1 MSKTDNNKANRIIRK
16 VSLPDDGERLGEIFA
31 AAKKIMAADGNPNQW
46 KDGYPSLDIVRSDM
60 KKDGGFVVEDDG
72 KIVAYFAF
80 LPSPEPT
87 YAKIYDGKWLDDTKP
102 YHVIHRIA
110 SLPDA
115 HGIFKSIMDFCF
127 ARERNIRIDTHRDN
141 RIMQHNIL
149 KHGFKYCCIIHLDN
163 GDERL
168 AYQKLA
174 EKKKIS
180 LTAQIGIALVLAVIA
195 GVLLRNQADFVN
207 EYIKPIGTIFL
218 NLLKFIVV
226 PLVLFSIMA
235 GILSMNDIKKV
246 GSLGLRTLIYFMVTT
261 LFAVTLGL
269 VIPSL
274 FKGILPVI
282 HISAETANA
291 IEVPH
296 LTVMDQIVNMFPD
309 NILMPLNSMAMMQV
323 IVIALFFGIAM
334 VHVGEKGE
342 MARKVTLSFNDV
354 VGKILEYIM
363 ALAPIGV
370 FCMLTPVVVDNGP
383 AVLGSYAAL
392 LALAYLCFVIH
403 AGVVYSS
410 AVGFLGGLSPI
421 KFFKGMQPAMLFA
434 FSSDSS
440 VATLPYT
447 MQCTEKL
454 GVSKDI
460 GRFVLSLGATINM
473 DGVAIYLG
481 VASVFMATCCGI
493 DLSMSQYMAIAF
505 ASTIASI
512 GTPGI
517 PGGSLALMAM
527 VFASA
532 GIPVEC
538 VAVAAGIDRIID
550 MGRTVMS
557 VTGDASCA
565 IVMQKILAPSAPD
578 TAGQGK
584 K

>member
-1 MSKTDNNKANRIIRK
+1 
-16 VSLPDDGERLGEIFA
+16 
-31 AAKKIMAADGNPNQW
+31 
-46 KDGYPSLDIVRSDM
+46 M
-60 KKDGGFVVEDDG
+60 KK
-72 KIVAYFAF
+72 
-80 LPSPEPT
+80 P
-87 YAKIYDGKWLDDTKP
+87 
-102 YHVIHRIA
+102 
-110 SLPDA
+110 
-115 HGIFKSIMDFCF
+115 
-127 ARERNIRIDTHRDN
+127 
-141 RIMQHNIL
+141 
-149 KHGFKYCCIIHLDN
+149 
-163 GDERL
+163 
-168 AYQKLA
+168 
-174 EKKKIS
+174 S
-180 LTAQIGIALVLAVIA
+180 LTAQIGIALLLAVIA
-195 GVLLRNQADFVN
+195 GILLRNQADFVN
-207 EYIKPIGTIFL
+207 TYIKPIGIIFL

-235 GILSMNDIKKV
+235 GILSMNDISKV
-246 GSLGLRTLIYFMVTT
+246 GKLGLRALLYFMVTT

-269 VIPSL
+269 VVPSL
-274 FKGILPVI
+274 VKGILPVI
-282 HISAETANA
+282 KISTEAAAET
-291 IEVPH
+291 IEAPH
-296 LTVMDQIVNMFPD
+296 LSVMDQIVNMFPN
-309 NILMPLNSMAMMQV
+309 NILEPVSSMAMMQI

-392 LALAYLCFVIH
+392 LALAYFCFVMH
-403 AGVVYSS
+403 AGVVYAS
-410 AVGFLGGLSPI
+410 AVGFLGRINPL

-493 DLSMSQYMAIAF
+493 DLTMSQYLAIAF
-505 ASTIASI
+505 ASTVASI

-565 IVMQKILAPSAPD
+565 VVMQRMVGNKL
-578 TAGQGK
+578 
-584 K
+584 

>member
-1 MSKTDNNKANRIIRK
+1 
-16 VSLPDDGERLGEIFA
+16 
-31 AAKKIMAADGNPNQW
+31 
-46 KDGYPSLDIVRSDM
+46 M
-60 KKDGGFVVEDDG
+60 KK
-72 KIVAYFAF
+72 
-80 LPSPEPT
+80 P
-87 YAKIYDGKWLDDTKP
+87 
-102 YHVIHRIA
+102 
-110 SLPDA
+110 
-115 HGIFKSIMDFCF
+115 
-127 ARERNIRIDTHRDN
+127 
-141 RIMQHNIL
+141 
-149 KHGFKYCCIIHLDN
+149 
-163 GDERL
+163 
-168 AYQKLA
+168 
-174 EKKKIS
+174 S
-180 LTAQIGIALVLAVIA
+180 LTAQIGIALLLAVVA

-207 EYIKPIGTIFL
+207 AYIKPIGTIFL

-246 GSLGLRTLIYFMVTT
+246 GKLGLRTLIYFMVTT

-269 VIPSL
+269 VVPSL
-274 FKGILPVI
+274 LKGILPTI
-282 HISAETANA
+282 HIDLDAATETV
-291 IEVPH
+291 EVPR
-296 LTVMDQIVNMFPD
+296 LSVMDQLVNMFPS
-309 NILMPLNSMAMMQV
+309 NIVEPVSSMAMMQV
-323 IVIALFFGIAM
+323 IVIALLFGIAM

-354 VGKILEYIM
+354 VCKILEYIM
-363 ALAPIGV
+363 ALAPLGV
-370 FCMLTPVVVDNGP
+370 FCMLTPVVVTNGP

-392 LALAYLCFVIH
+392 IALAYLCFFVH
-403 AGVVYSS
+403 AGVVYST
-410 AVGFLGGLSPI
+410 AVGLLGGLSPL

-440 VATLPYT
+440 VATLPYS

-481 VASVFMATCCGI
+481 VVSVFMATCCGI
-493 DLSMSQYMAIAF
+493 DLTMSQYLAIAF

-565 IVMQKILAPSAPD
+565 IVMQKAV
-578 TAGQGK
+578 GK
-584 K
+584 KM

>member
-1 MSKTDNNKANRIIRK
+1 
-16 VSLPDDGERLGEIFA
+16 
-31 AAKKIMAADGNPNQW
+31 
-46 KDGYPSLDIVRSDM
+46 M
-60 KKDGGFVVEDDG
+60 KK
-72 KIVAYFAF
+72 
-80 LPSPEPT
+80 P
-87 YAKIYDGKWLDDTKP
+87 
-102 YHVIHRIA
+102 
-110 SLPDA
+110 
-115 HGIFKSIMDFCF
+115 
-127 ARERNIRIDTHRDN
+127 
-141 RIMQHNIL
+141 
-149 KHGFKYCCIIHLDN
+149 
-163 GDERL
+163 
-168 AYQKLA
+168 
-174 EKKKIS
+174 S
-180 LTAQIGIALVLAVIA
+180 LTAQIGIALVLAVIV

-207 EYIKPIGTIFL
+207 TYIKPFGIIFL

-235 GILSMNDIKKV
+235 GILSMNDISKV
-246 GSLGLRTLIYFMVTT
+246 GKLGLRALIYFMLTT

-269 VIPSL
+269 LVPSL
-274 FKGILPVI
+274 VKNILPVI
-282 HISAETANA
+282 HISAESSVEA
-291 IEVPH
+291 IETPH
-296 LTVMDQIVNMFPD
+296 FSVMDQIVNMFPN
-309 NILMPLNSMAMMQV
+309 NILQPVSSMAMMQV
-323 IVIALFFGIAM
+323 IVMALFFGIAM
-334 VHVGEKGE
+334 VHIGEKGE
-342 MARKVTLSFNDV
+342 LARKVTLSFNDV

-363 ALAPIGV
+363 ALAPFGV
-370 FCMLTPVVVDNGP
+370 FCMLTPVVVENGP
-383 AVLGSYAAL
+383 SVLGSYAAL
-392 LALAYLCFVIH
+392 LALAYFCFAVH
-403 AGVVYSS
+403 AGVVYAS
-410 AVGFLGGLSPI
+410 AVGLLGRINPL

-493 DLSMSQYMAIAF
+493 DLTMSQYMAIAF
-505 ASTIASI
+505 ASTVASI

-565 IVMQKILAPSAPD
+565 VVMQRLV
-578 TAGQGK
+578 GK
-584 K
+584 KM

>member
-1 MSKTDNNKANRIIRK
+1 
-16 VSLPDDGERLGEIFA
+16 
-31 AAKKIMAADGNPNQW
+31 
-46 KDGYPSLDIVRSDM
+46 M
-60 KKDGGFVVEDDG
+60 K
-72 KIVAYFAF
+72 
-80 LPSPEPT
+80 L
-87 YAKIYDGKWLDDTKP
+87 
-102 YHVIHRIA
+102 
-110 SLPDA
+110 
-115 HGIFKSIMDFCF
+115 
-127 ARERNIRIDTHRDN
+127 
-141 RIMQHNIL
+141 
-149 KHGFKYCCIIHLDN
+149 
-163 GDERL
+163 
-168 AYQKLA
+168 
-174 EKKKIS
+174 KKIS

-195 GVLLRNQADFVN
+195 GVLLSNHADFVN
-207 EYIKPIGTIFL
+207 TYIKPFGIIFL

-235 GILSMNDIKKV
+235 GILSMNDVSKV
-246 GSLGLRTLIYFMVTT
+246 GKLGFRALLYFMTTT
-261 LFAVTLGL
+261 LFAVALGL
-269 VIPSL
+269 IVPSL
-274 FKGILPVI
+274 LKGILPLI
-282 HISAETANA
+282 HISTEAAAET
-291 IEVPH
+291 IETPH
-296 LTVMDQIVNMFPD
+296 LTVMDQLVNMFPN
-309 NILMPLNSMAMMQV
+309 NILEPVSSMAMMQI

-370 FCMLTPVVVDNGP
+370 FCMLTPVVVENGP
-383 AVLGSYAAL
+383 SVLGSYAAL
-392 LALAYLCFVIH
+392 LVLAYFCFAVH
-403 AGVVYSS
+403 AGVVYTS
-410 AVGFLGGLSPI
+410 AVGILGRISPL
-421 KFFKGMQPAMLFA
+421 KFFKEMQPAMLFA

-447 MQCTEKL
+447 MQCTEKM
-454 GVSKDI
+454 GVNKDI

-481 VASVFMATCCGI
+481 VASVFMAACCGI
-493 DLSMSQYMAIAF
+493 DLTLSQYLAIAF
-505 ASTIASI
+505 ASTVASI

-565 IVMQKILAPSAPD
+565 IVMQRIVGNKL
-578 TAGQGK
+578 
-584 K
+584 

>member
-1 MSKTDNNKANRIIRK
+1 M
-16 VSLPDDGERLGEIFA
+16 
-31 AAKKIMAADGNPNQW
+31 
-46 KDGYPSLDIVRSDM
+46 
-60 KKDGGFVVEDDG
+60 
-72 KIVAYFAF
+72 
-80 LPSPEPT
+80 
-87 YAKIYDGKWLDDTKP
+87 
-102 YHVIHRIA
+102 
-110 SLPDA
+110 
-115 HGIFKSIMDFCF
+115 
-127 ARERNIRIDTHRDN
+127 
-141 RIMQHNIL
+141 
-149 KHGFKYCCIIHLDN
+149 
-163 GDERL
+163 
-168 AYQKLA
+168 
-174 EKKKIS
+174 KKIS
-180 LTAQIGIALVLAVIA
+180 LTAQIGFALVLAVIA
-195 GVLLRNQADFVN
+195 GILLGNHADFVN
-207 EYIKPIGTIFL
+207 TYIKPFGIIFL

-235 GILSMNDIKKV
+235 GILSMNDISKV
-246 GSLGLRTLIYFMVTT
+246 GKLGLRALLYFMATT

-269 VIPSL
+269 VVPTL
-274 FKGILPVI
+274 LKDILPTI
-282 HISAETANA
+282 HISTDATAEA
-291 IEVPH
+291 IDTPH
-296 LTVMDQIVNMFPD
+296 LSVMDQIVNMFPS
-309 NILMPLNSMAMMQV
+309 NILAPVSSMAMMQV

-354 VGKILEYIM
+354 VCKILEYIM

-392 LALAYLCFVIH
+392 LGLAYLCFVIH

-410 AVGFLGGLSPI
+410 AVKLLGGLSPL
-421 KFFKGMQPAMLFA
+421 KFFKGMQSAMLFA

-454 GVSKDI
+454 GVNKDI

-481 VASVFMATCCGI
+481 VASVFMANCCGI
-493 DLSMSQYMAIAF
+493 DLTMGQYMAIAF
-505 ASTIASI
+505 ASTVASI

-565 IVMQKILAPSAPD
+565 IVMQRVV
-578 TAGQGK
+578 GK
-584 K
+584 KL

>member
-1 MSKTDNNKANRIIRK
+1 
-16 VSLPDDGERLGEIFA
+16 
-31 AAKKIMAADGNPNQW
+31 
-46 KDGYPSLDIVRSDM
+46 M
-60 KKDGGFVVEDDG
+60 KKF
-72 KIVAYFAF
+72 
-80 LPSPEPT
+80 
-87 YAKIYDGKWLDDTKP
+87 
-102 YHVIHRIA
+102 
-110 SLPDA
+110 
-115 HGIFKSIMDFCF
+115 
-127 ARERNIRIDTHRDN
+127 
-141 RIMQHNIL
+141 
-149 KHGFKYCCIIHLDN
+149 
-163 GDERL
+163 
-168 AYQKLA
+168 
-174 EKKKIS
+174 S
-180 LTAQIGIALVLAVIA
+180 LTAQIGIALLLAVVA
-195 GVLLRNQADFVN
+195 GILLRNQAGFVDT
-207 EYIKPIGTIFL
+207 YIKPFGIIFL
-218 NLLKFIVV
+218 NLLKFIVA

-235 GILSMNDIKKV
+235 GILSMNDISKV
-246 GSLGLRTLIYFMVTT
+246 GKLGFRALLYFMTTT

-269 VIPSL
+269 VVPSL
-274 FKGILPVI
+274 LKGFLPVI
-282 HISAETANA
+282 NIDLDAAAEPVETSN
-291 IEVPH
+291 V
-296 LTVMDQIVNMFPD
+296 TVMDQLVNMFPE
-309 NILMPLNSMAMMQV
+309 NIIEPLSSMAMMQV
-323 IVIALFFGIAM
+323 IVIALLFGIAM

-354 VGKILEYIM
+354 VGKILDYIM

-392 LALAYLCFVIH
+392 LALAYFCFVVH

-410 AVGFLGGLSPI
+410 AVALLGRMSPL
-421 KFFKGMQPAMLFA
+421 KFFKGLQPAMLFA

-447 MQCTEKL
+447 MQCTEKM

-460 GRFVLSLGATINM
+460 GSFVLSLGATINM

-481 VASVFMATCCGI
+481 VVSVFMATCCGI
-493 DLSMSQYMAIAF
+493 DLTMSQYLAIAF
-505 ASTIASI
+505 ASTVASI

-565 IVMQKILAPSAPD
+565 VVMQRMV
-578 TAGQGK
+578 GK
-584 K
+584 KL

>member
-1 MSKTDNNKANRIIRK
+1 
-16 VSLPDDGERLGEIFA
+16 
-31 AAKKIMAADGNPNQW
+31 
-46 KDGYPSLDIVRSDM
+46 M
-60 KKDGGFVVEDDG
+60 KK
-72 KIVAYFAF
+72 
-80 LPSPEPT
+80 L
-87 YAKIYDGKWLDDTKP
+87 
-102 YHVIHRIA
+102 
-110 SLPDA
+110 
-115 HGIFKSIMDFCF
+115 
-127 ARERNIRIDTHRDN
+127 
-141 RIMQHNIL
+141 
-149 KHGFKYCCIIHLDN
+149 
-163 GDERL
+163 
-168 AYQKLA
+168 
-174 EKKKIS
+174 S

-195 GVLLRNQADFVN
+195 GIILRNQASFVST
-207 EYIKPIGTIFL
+207 YIQPIGIIFL

-235 GILSMNDIKKV
+235 GILSMNDISKV
-246 GSLGLRTLIYFMVTT
+246 GKLGLRALIYFMTTT
-261 LFAVTLGL
+261 LFAVSLGL
-269 VIPSL
+269 VVPSL
-274 FKGILPVI
+274 LKGILPLI
-282 HISAETANA
+282 RINTEAAET
-291 IEVPH
+291 IETPH
-296 LTVMDQIVNMFPD
+296 LSVMDQLVNMFPK
-309 NILMPLNSMAMMQV
+309 NILEPVSSMAMMQI

-370 FCMLTPVVVDNGP
+370 FCMLTPVVVENGP

-392 LALAYLCFVIH
+392 LALAYFCFAIH
-403 AGVVYSS
+403 AGVVYAS
-410 AVGFLGGLSPI
+410 AVGLLGKISPL
-421 KFFKGMQPAMLFA
+421 KFFKEMQPAMLFA

-447 MQCTEKL
+447 MQCTEKM
-454 GVSKDI
+454 GVNKDI

-481 VASVFMATCCGI
+481 VASVFMAACCGI
-493 DLSMSQYMAIAF
+493 DLTMSQYMAIAF
-505 ASTIASI
+505 ASTVASI

-557 VTGDASCA
+557 ITGDASCA
-565 IVMQKILAPSAPD
+565 VVMQRIV
-578 TAGQGK
+578 GK
-584 K
+584 KL

>member
-1 MSKTDNNKANRIIRK
+1 
-16 VSLPDDGERLGEIFA
+16 
-31 AAKKIMAADGNPNQW
+31 
-46 KDGYPSLDIVRSDM
+46 M
-60 KKDGGFVVEDDG
+60 KK
-72 KIVAYFAF
+72 
-80 LPSPEPT
+80 L
-87 YAKIYDGKWLDDTKP
+87 
-102 YHVIHRIA
+102 
-110 SLPDA
+110 
-115 HGIFKSIMDFCF
+115 
-127 ARERNIRIDTHRDN
+127 
-141 RIMQHNIL
+141 
-149 KHGFKYCCIIHLDN
+149 
-163 GDERL
+163 
-168 AYQKLA
+168 
-174 EKKKIS
+174 S
-180 LTAQIGIALVLAVIA
+180 LTAQIGIALLLAVVA
-195 GVLLRNQADFVN
+195 GILLRNQAGFVDT
-207 EYIKPIGTIFL
+207 YIKPFGIIFL
-218 NLLKFIVV
+218 NLLKFIVA

-235 GILSMNDIKKV
+235 GILSMNDISKV
-246 GSLGLRTLIYFMVTT
+246 GKLGFRALLYFMTTT

-269 VIPSL
+269 VVPSL
-274 FKGILPVI
+274 LKGFLPVI
-282 HISAETANA
+282 NIDLDAAAEPVETSN
-291 IEVPH
+291 V
-296 LTVMDQIVNMFPD
+296 TVMDQLVNMFPE
-309 NILMPLNSMAMMQV
+309 NIIEPLSSMAMMQV
-323 IVIALFFGIAM
+323 IVIALLFGIAM

-354 VGKILEYIM
+354 VGKILDYIM

-392 LALAYLCFVIH
+392 LALAYFCFVVH

-410 AVGFLGGLSPI
+410 AVALLGRMSPL
-421 KFFKGMQPAMLFA
+421 KFFKGLQPAMLFA

-447 MQCTEKL
+447 MQCTEKM

-460 GRFVLSLGATINM
+460 GSFVLSLGATINM

-493 DLSMSQYMAIAF
+493 DLTMSQYLAIAF
-505 ASTIASI
+505 ASTVASI

-565 IVMQKILAPSAPD
+565 VVMQRMV
-578 TAGQGK
+578 GK
-584 K
+584 KL

>member
-1 MSKTDNNKANRIIRK
+1 
-16 VSLPDDGERLGEIFA
+16 
-31 AAKKIMAADGNPNQW
+31 
-46 KDGYPSLDIVRSDM
+46 M
-60 KKDGGFVVEDDG
+60 KK
-72 KIVAYFAF
+72 
-80 LPSPEPT
+80 P
-87 YAKIYDGKWLDDTKP
+87 
-102 YHVIHRIA
+102 
-110 SLPDA
+110 
-115 HGIFKSIMDFCF
+115 
-127 ARERNIRIDTHRDN
+127 
-141 RIMQHNIL
+141 
-149 KHGFKYCCIIHLDN
+149 
-163 GDERL
+163 
-168 AYQKLA
+168 
-174 EKKKIS
+174 S
-180 LTAQIGIALVLAVIA
+180 LTAQIGIALVLAVIV
-195 GVLLRNQADFVN
+195 GVLLRNQTDFVN
-207 EYIKPIGTIFL
+207 TYIKPIGIIFL

-235 GILSMNDIKKV
+235 GILSMNDISKV
-246 GSLGLRTLIYFMVTT
+246 GKLGIRAIVYFMVTT

-269 VIPSL
+269 LVPSL
-274 FKGILPVI
+274 VKNLLPVI
-282 HISAETANA
+282 HISSEASAGA
-291 IEVPH
+291 IETPH
-296 LTVMDQIVNMFPD
+296 FSVMDQIVNMFPN
-309 NILMPLNSMAMMQV
+309 NILAPVSSMAMMQV

-342 MARKVTLSFNDV
+342 MARKVTLSFNEV

-370 FCMLTPVVVDNGP
+370 FCMLTPVVVENGP
-383 AVLGSYAAL
+383 SVLGSYAAL
-392 LALAYLCFVIH
+392 LVLAYFCFAVH
-403 AGVVYSS
+403 AGVVYAS
-410 AVGFLGGLSPI
+410 AVGLLGRINPL
-421 KFFKGMQPAMLFA
+421 KFFKEMQPAMLFA

-447 MQCTEKL
+447 MQCTEKM

-505 ASTIASI
+505 ASTVASI

-565 IVMQKILAPSAPD
+565 VVMQRLV
-578 TAGQGK
+578 GK
-584 K
+584 KM

>member
-1 MSKTDNNKANRIIRK
+1 
-16 VSLPDDGERLGEIFA
+16 
-31 AAKKIMAADGNPNQW
+31 
-46 KDGYPSLDIVRSDM
+46 M
-60 KKDGGFVVEDDG
+60 KK
-72 KIVAYFAF
+72 
-80 LPSPEPT
+80 L
-87 YAKIYDGKWLDDTKP
+87 
-102 YHVIHRIA
+102 
-110 SLPDA
+110 
-115 HGIFKSIMDFCF
+115 
-127 ARERNIRIDTHRDN
+127 
-141 RIMQHNIL
+141 
-149 KHGFKYCCIIHLDN
+149 
-163 GDERL
+163 
-168 AYQKLA
+168 
-174 EKKKIS
+174 S
-180 LTAQIGIALVLAVIA
+180 LTTQIGIALLLAVLV
-195 GVLLRNQADFVN
+195 GVLLHNQADFVN
-207 EYIKPIGTIFL
+207 TYIKPIGIIFL

-235 GILSMNDIKKV
+235 GILSMNDISKV
-246 GSLGLRTLIYFMVTT
+246 GKLGLRALLYFMTTT

-269 VIPSL
+269 VVPSL
-274 FKGILPVI
+274 LKGILPLI
-282 HISAETANA
+282 RINTEAAAEVVET
-291 IEVPH
+291 PH
-296 LTVMDQIVNMFPD
+296 LTVMDQIVNMFPN
-309 NILMPLNSMAMMQV
+309 NILEPVSSMAMMQI

-370 FCMLTPVVVDNGP
+370 FCMLTPVVVENGP

-392 LALAYLCFVIH
+392 LALAYFCFAVH
-403 AGVVYSS
+403 AGVVYAS
-410 AVGFLGGLSPI
+410 AVGLLGGLSPL

-454 GVSKDI
+454 GVNKDI

-473 DGVAIYLG
+473 DGVAIYLC
-481 VASVFMATCCGI
+481 VASVFMAACCGI
-493 DLSMSQYMAIAF
+493 DLTMSQYLAIAF
-505 ASTIASI
+505 ASTVASI

-565 IVMQKILAPSAPD
+565 VVMQRIV
-578 TAGQGK
+578 GK
-584 K
+584 KL

>member
-1 MSKTDNNKANRIIRK
+1 
-16 VSLPDDGERLGEIFA
+16 
-31 AAKKIMAADGNPNQW
+31 
-46 KDGYPSLDIVRSDM
+46 M
-60 KKDGGFVVEDDG
+60 KK
-72 KIVAYFAF
+72 
-80 LPSPEPT
+80 P
-87 YAKIYDGKWLDDTKP
+87 
-102 YHVIHRIA
+102 
-110 SLPDA
+110 
-115 HGIFKSIMDFCF
+115 
-127 ARERNIRIDTHRDN
+127 
-141 RIMQHNIL
+141 
-149 KHGFKYCCIIHLDN
+149 
-163 GDERL
+163 
-168 AYQKLA
+168 
-174 EKKKIS
+174 S

-207 EYIKPIGTIFL
+207 TYIKPIGIIFL

-235 GILSMNDIKKV
+235 GILSMNDISKV
-246 GSLGLRTLIYFMVTT
+246 GKLGLRALIYFMVTT

-269 VIPSL
+269 VVPSL
-274 FKGILPVI
+274 VKGILPVI
-282 HISAETANA
+282 KINTEAATET
-291 IEVPH
+291 IEAPH
-296 LTVMDQIVNMFPD
+296 LSVMDQIVNMFPN
-309 NILMPLNSMAMMQV
+309 NILEPVSSMAMMQI

-370 FCMLTPVVVDNGP
+370 FCMLTPVVVENGP

-392 LALAYLCFVIH
+392 LALAYFCFVVH
-403 AGVVYSS
+403 AGVVYAS
-410 AVGFLGGLSPI
+410 AVGLLGRTNPL
-421 KFFKGMQPAMLFA
+421 KFFKEMQPAMLFA

-493 DLSMSQYMAIAF
+493 DLTMSQYMAIAF
-505 ASTIASI
+505 ASTVASI

-557 VTGDASCA
+557 ITGDASCA
-565 IVMQKILAPSAPD
+565 VVMQRLV
-578 TAGQGK
+578 GK
-584 K
+584 KL

>member
-1 MSKTDNNKANRIIRK
+1 
-16 VSLPDDGERLGEIFA
+16 
-31 AAKKIMAADGNPNQW
+31 
-46 KDGYPSLDIVRSDM
+46 M
-60 KKDGGFVVEDDG
+60 KK
-72 KIVAYFAF
+72 
-80 LPSPEPT
+80 P
-87 YAKIYDGKWLDDTKP
+87 
-102 YHVIHRIA
+102 
-110 SLPDA
+110 
-115 HGIFKSIMDFCF
+115 
-127 ARERNIRIDTHRDN
+127 
-141 RIMQHNIL
+141 
-149 KHGFKYCCIIHLDN
+149 
-163 GDERL
+163 
-168 AYQKLA
+168 
-174 EKKKIS
+174 S
-180 LTAQIGIALVLAVIA
+180 LTAQIGIALLLAVVA
-195 GVLLRNQADFVN
+195 GILLRNQADFVN
-207 EYIKPIGTIFL
+207 VYIKPIGTIFL

-246 GSLGLRTLIYFMVTT
+246 GKLGLRTLLYFMVTT

-269 VIPSL
+269 VVPSL
-274 FKGILPVI
+274 LKGILPTI
-282 HISAETANA
+282 HIDLNAAAETV
-291 IEVPH
+291 EVPH
-296 LTVMDQIVNMFPD
+296 LSVMDQLVNMFPS
-309 NILMPLNSMAMMQV
+309 NIIEPVSSMTMMQI
-323 IVIALFFGIAM
+323 IVIALLFGIAM

-342 MARKVTLSFNDV
+342 MARRVTLSFNDV
-354 VGKILEYIM
+354 VCKILEYIM
-363 ALAPIGV
+363 ALAPLGV
-370 FCMLTPVVVDNGP
+370 FCMLTPVVVANGP

-392 LALAYLCFVIH
+392 IALAYLCFFVH

-410 AVGFLGGLSPI
+410 AVWLLGGLSPL

-440 VATLPYT
+440 VATLPYS

-481 VASVFMATCCGI
+481 VVSVFMATCCGI
-493 DLSMSQYMAIAF
+493 DLTMSQYLAIAF

-565 IVMQKILAPSAPD
+565 IVMQKSV
-578 TAGQGK
+578 GK
-584 K
+584 KM

>member
-1 MSKTDNNKANRIIRK
+1 MK
-16 VSLPDDGERLGEIFA
+16 RL
-31 AAKKIMAADGNPNQW
+31 
-46 KDGYPSLDIVRSDM
+46 
-60 KKDGGFVVEDDG
+60 
-72 KIVAYFAF
+72 
-80 LPSPEPT
+80 
-87 YAKIYDGKWLDDTKP
+87 
-102 YHVIHRIA
+102 
-110 SLPDA
+110 
-115 HGIFKSIMDFCF
+115 
-127 ARERNIRIDTHRDN
+127 
-141 RIMQHNIL
+141 
-149 KHGFKYCCIIHLDN
+149 
-163 GDERL
+163 
-168 AYQKLA
+168 
-174 EKKKIS
+174 S
-180 LTAQIGIALVLAVIA
+180 LTTQILIALLLAVLA
-195 GVLLRNQADFVN
+195 GVLLHNQADFVN
-207 EYIKPIGTIFL
+207 SYIKPIGTIFL

-261 LFAVTLGL
+261 IFAVTLGL
-269 VIPSL
+269 VVPTL
-274 FKGILPVI
+274 LKGVLPLI
-282 HISAETANA
+282 HINQNA
-291 IEVPH
+291 AATVEVPR
-296 LTVMDQIVNMFPD
+296 LSVVDQIVEMFPS
-309 NILMPLNSMAMMQV
+309 NLVEPLVSMRMMPI

-342 MARKVTLSFNDV
+342 MARKITLSFNDV
-354 VGKILEYIM
+354 VGKVLQYIM

-370 FCMLTPVVVDNGP
+370 FCMLTPVVVENGP
-383 AVLGSYAAL
+383 SVLGSYAAL
-392 LALAYLCFVIH
+392 LGLAYLCFAIH

-410 AVGFLGGLSPI
+410 SVALLGKMSPL
-421 KFFKGMQPAMLFA
+421 KFFRNMQPAMLFA

-447 MQCTEKL
+447 MQCTEKM
-454 GVSKDI
+454 GVGKEI

-481 VASVFMATCCGI
+481 VASVFMAACCGI
-493 DLSMSQYMAIAF
+493 DLTLSQYMAIAF
-505 ASTIASI
+505 ASTVASI

-565 IVMQKILAPSAPD
+565 IAMQRIV
-578 TAGQGK
+578 GK
-584 K
+584 KLDAE

>member
-1 MSKTDNNKANRIIRK
+1 M
-16 VSLPDDGERLGEIFA
+16 
-31 AAKKIMAADGNPNQW
+31 
-46 KDGYPSLDIVRSDM
+46 
-60 KKDGGFVVEDDG
+60 
-72 KIVAYFAF
+72 
-80 LPSPEPT
+80 
-87 YAKIYDGKWLDDTKP
+87 
-102 YHVIHRIA
+102 
-110 SLPDA
+110 
-115 HGIFKSIMDFCF
+115 
-127 ARERNIRIDTHRDN
+127 
-141 RIMQHNIL
+141 
-149 KHGFKYCCIIHLDN
+149 
-163 GDERL
+163 
-168 AYQKLA
+168 
-174 EKKKIS
+174 KKIS
-180 LTAQIGIALVLAVIA
+180 LTAQIGIALILAVIA

-207 EYIKPIGTIFL
+207 TYIKPFGIIFL

-235 GILSMNDIKKV
+235 GILSMNDISKV
-246 GSLGLRTLIYFMVTT
+246 GKLGIRALLYFMVTT

-269 VIPSL
+269 FVPSL
-274 FKGILPVI
+274 VKNILPVI
-282 HISAETANA
+282 HISAETSAET
-291 IEVPH
+291 IEAPQFS
-296 LTVMDQIVNMFPD
+296 VMEQIVNMFPN
-309 NILMPLNSMAMMQV
+309 NILEPVSSMAMMQV
-323 IVIALFFGIAM
+323 IVMALFFGIAM
-334 VHVGEKGE
+334 VHIGEKGE
-342 MARKVTLSFNDV
+342 LARKVTLSFNDV

-363 ALAPIGV
+363 ALAPFGV
-370 FCMLTPVVVDNGP
+370 FCMLTPVVVENGP

-392 LALAYLCFVIH
+392 LALAYFCFAVH
-403 AGVVYSS
+403 AGVVYAS
-410 AVGFLGGLSPI
+410 AVGLMGRINPL

-454 GVSKDI
+454 GVNKDI

-493 DLSMSQYMAIAF
+493 DLTMSQYLAIAF
-505 ASTIASI
+505 ASTVASI

-557 VTGDASCA
+557 ITGDASCA
-565 IVMQKILAPSAPD
+565 VVMQRLL
-578 TAGQGK
+578 GK
-584 K
+584 KL